1 MSMIIGICRAG
12 GDTVFSA
19 IFDVAFMWVFS
30 LPLAAVVSFF
40 FHAPVWLIYICA
52 CTEEPLKMFVN
63 LWRFKSGK
71 WLHNVTD

>member
-1 MSMIIGICRAG
+1 MIIGICRAG

-30 LPLAAVVSFF
+30 LPLAAAASFF
-40 FHAPVWLIYICA
+40 FHAPVWLIYICI